1 MKNKE
6 NYLDKIPHK
15 KEGLAWSTDENNIVT
30 LEMENKGVVKRI
42 TQILIKKPKISYIH
56 LDEIGSTVWQLID
69 GKKSITQIGEV
80 AKEQLGDKL
89 EPLYE
94 RLSQYM
100 KILENNG
107 FIYFS

>member
-15 KEGLAWSTDENNIVT
+15 KEGLAWSADENNIVT
-30 LEMENKGVVKRI
+30 LEMENKGVVKKI

-69 GKKSITQIGEV
+69 GKKSITQIGEI
-80 AKEQLGDKL
+80 AKELLGDKL